1 MVSPFSLL
9 LVFHLECFKRY
20 FNNDNHGTK
29 DGAPSEVE
37 PISRFPCCH
46 VPGILRWDLPPNSF
60 LVSFLKIEFHDAV
73 RYGFGYHLVFRSL
86 LRLLKNFA

>member
-1 MVSPFSLL
+1 MLLKLVREMNEISFFNSHVVSQTLCSSFFL
-9 LVFHLECFKRY
+9 HLECFKRY

-46 VPGILRWDLPPNSF
+46 VPGIQGWDLPSNSF
-60 LVSFLKIEFHDAV
+60 LASDGSRH
-73 RYGFGYHLVFRSL
+73 H
-86 LRLLKNFA
+86 